1 MERGCYVL
9 ISDVQ
14 NPLLAINGRMVG
26 GRYNGRRRK
35 DNRKRQSSPTS
46 QSPVIQRLDFL
57 DSFFFLAAGDLD
69 LERLDREELRWVL
82 PGDRDLDRRR
92 LDVELAGGLLD
103 LPLDEF
109 VRPRE
114 GDSRRSREPISG
126 VGDLFG
132 RLR

>member
-26 GRYNGRRRK
+26 GRYNGGRRK
-35 DNRKRQSSPTS
+35 DTRKRQSSPTS

-92 LDVELAGGLLD
+92 LDVELLRSHHRERIFLGEKVIIWISLLF
-103 LPLDEF
+103 LE
-109 VRPRE
+109 
-114 GDSRRSREPISG
+114 SR
-126 VGDLFG
+126 VNVYLN
-132 RLR
+132 